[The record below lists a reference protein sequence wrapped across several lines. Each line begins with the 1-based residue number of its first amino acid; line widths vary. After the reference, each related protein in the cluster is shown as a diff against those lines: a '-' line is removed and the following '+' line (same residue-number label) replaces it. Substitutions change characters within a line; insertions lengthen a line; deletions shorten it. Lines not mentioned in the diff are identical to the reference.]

1 MLLYEKAVWLDC
13 DTESTDFFFPCCGIC
28 GALVVSLW
36 VEYYCQDFCA
46 FRKVHQEG
54 KCGKESQII
63 LVGMRKGEADKRS
76 IPAHCQVYMPRQNY
90 SNKVM
95 LKKKKVG
102 HIYWWILFKLSVK
115 FRRKIKRT
123 VKEIHTILSRYWA
136 FHLFFRKDARV
147 PESFTNTLS
156 IILLFSRNHSGNRIL
171 WCVAMLLKC
180 CFSFSWTLKKWC
192 RLNSVWN
199 KE

>member
-1 MLLYEKAVWLDC
+1 MWGWGRE
-13 DTESTDFFFPCCGIC
+13 
-28 GALVVSLW
+28 
-36 VEYYCQDFCA
+36 
-46 FRKVHQEG
+46 R
-54 KCGKESQII
+54 QIKDQYLHI
-63 LVGMRKGEADKRS
+63 VKYVCPDKITPIKS
-76 IPAHCQVYMPRQNY
+76 CW
-90 SNKVM
+90 
-95 LKKKKVG
+95 KKKIG

-136 FHLFFRKDARV
+136 FHLFFRKGARV

-156 IILLFSRNHSGNRIL
+156 IILLFSRNRSGNRIL